1 MVNEEKYLVIKV
13 TTEMVRHFTYN
24 NKLVI
29 VKSMVMITEIYLH
42 RYDAILKNFLN
53 SLYHSESRKFIN
65 TCLRLASNTADA
77 GS

>member
-29 VKSMVMITEIYLH
+29 VKSMVKNIVIYLH
-42 RYDAILKNFLN
+42 
-53 SLYHSESRKFIN
+53 
-65 TCLRLASNTADA
+65 
-77 GS
+77 